1 LSCVG
6 YTLRMHVHL
15 VMRENDTWNRK
26 LSLKMVKRKGDCQ
39 CDGVDRAHI
48 YASPKSDEFEGEFN

>member
-1 LSCVG
+1 
-6 YTLRMHVHL
+6 VHL